1 MPKEIYLIAFPP
13 ARYDSSIST
22 ISSSLHHIVS
32 LFHFNLL
39 WYLIGLEQNS
49 QKLLLKC
56 HLDFV
61 KRTWTLMVELA
72 PCLHNTIFVGT
83 TLSNKEDILGDSSC
97 KDLEVSESPWG
108 QWQLFSNARLQN
120 EKYRLAIDNCK
131 SKQQPVHEE

>member
-1 MPKEIYLIAFPP
+1 
-13 ARYDSSIST
+13 
-22 ISSSLHHIVS
+22 
-32 LFHFNLL
+32 
-39 WYLIGLEQNS
+39 
-49 QKLLLKC
+49 
-56 HLDFV
+56 
-61 KRTWTLMVELA
+61 MVELA
-72 PCLHNTIFVGT
+72 PFLHNTIFVGT